1 MRESCNLVLNQHD
14 QRTLTLINLEPNSNN
29 QQPLSQPAAS
39 LQAQLAV
46 LTDLH
51 FTYLLDCVKHN
62 NNMSAEEAIARAKAI
77 AERLAGSNAAP
88 SLTPDD
94 ASAPPTDVNAIA
106 DAALAAA
113 LGQTSGAETS
123 GSKRKRWGDS
133 SDAVDDALAEAM
145 NKRPAT
151 GGSEVT
157 QKIPIPVEQYPG
169 YNFIG
174 LLIGPGGSKQREL
187 VQQAGGNLR
196 ISIRGKGSSMS
207 NANPGQ
213 PEEPLHVMLEG
224 NASNVEIAEQ
234 LIRELLENPEKAQ
247 AEKDRQLK
255 SISGSTYTPKPVAQ
269 LIGAAGHYG
278 PEPGAEVIE
287 EMIGIPN
294 AFVGFII
301 GKGGESITSM
311 QRKTGCRV
319 QIQKEH
325 EMEPG
330 STQRIITLVA
340 STPEA
345 ISMCRSII
353 EDMVQERAK
362 LNEQSRGG
370 GSSFAITGPGNSA
383 ASQAAQLQRALSEG
397 QAHTIV
403 QVPNNDVGLII
414 GKGGSTI
421 KSIQERSGA
430 NVQIPQQPDHDNP
443 AIRTV
448 NITHPNREGAEFAKT
463 LIEEVLSSKLSAGI
477 ASYSGGTSAPSG
489 SDVTIQV
496 QVRDPSREYFT
507 T

>member
-1 MRESCNLVLNQHD
+1 
-14 QRTLTLINLEPNSNN
+14 
-29 QQPLSQPAAS
+29 
-39 LQAQLAV
+39 
-46 LTDLH
+46 
-51 FTYLLDCVKHN
+51 
-62 NNMSAEEAIARAKAI
+62 MSAEEAIARAKAI
-77 AERLAGSNAAP
+77 AERLAGSNATP
-88 SLTPDD
+88 SLAPDGT
-94 ASAPPTDVNAIA
+94 SAPPTDVNAIA

-113 LGQTSGAETS
+113 MGQTSGNDTA

-133 SDAVDDALAEAM
+133 SSDAVDDALAQAM

-151 GGSEVT
+151 GGSDVT

-187 VQQAGGNLR
+187 VQQAGGNVR

-207 NANPGQ
+207 NVNPGQ
-213 PEEPLHVMLEG
+213 PEEPLHVLLEG

-234 LIRELLENPEKAQ
+234 LIKDLLENPEKAQ

-269 LIGAAGHYG
+269 LIGVAGQYG

-362 LNEQSRGG
+362 LNEQNRAG
-370 GSSFAITGPGNSA
+370 GSAFASAGPGNSA
-383 ASQAAQLQRALSEG
+383 ASQAAQLQRALAEG

-463 LIEEVLSSKLSAGI
+463 LIEEVLASKLNAGT
-477 ASYSGGTSAPSG
+477 ASYAGASVPSG
-489 SDVTIQV
+489 SDVTVQV
-496 QVRDPSREYFT
+496 QVRSLRIYSIIYLFYSMLTSRYFRSLIKMLVCALERVVV
-507 T
+507 